1 MIWIRTQ
8 TKEELIECNEFM
20 LCYTIT
26 YDEFFFRGHDLII
39 GKYSTKAKALKVL
52 DMIQEAIEN
61 NVIFQMPL
69 DSEVKEDD

>member
-26 YDEFFFRGHDLII
+26 YDEFFLE
-39 GKYSTKAKALKVL
+39 
-52 DMIQEAIEN
+52 DMI
-61 NVIFQMPL
+61 
-69 DSEVKEDD
+69 